1 MQIWI
6 NGLLTQVQE
15 LATISSKFTQ
25 TNYQKILKSKYN
37 IWGED
42 LADRKLISKYN
53 NGIRILLRVVDI
65 FSKYAWAPLK
75 EKNVTTMTHAF
86 QTVLINLE
94 KEVNQRKQD
103 QIKVVNFKTGQ

>member
-1 MQIWI
+1 MQISN

-15 LATISSKFTQ
+15 LAKISSKFTK

-42 LADRKLISKYN
+42 LADRKLIRKYN

-65 FSKYAWAPLK
+65 FSKYAWAPFK
-75 EKNVTTMTHAF
+75 
-86 QTVLINLE
+86 
-94 KEVNQRKQD
+94 RKRSYYND
-103 QIKVVNFKTGQ
+103 SCI